1 MNNKIQDRLFIKDL
15 GDNYV
20 LHRIKDGILTI
31 EGDSHHVIHGIQP
44 FYKLSVKNCE
54 AIKLGYDLD
63 ELAELSL
70 RRIDGEPV
78 NDFFQQIF
86 KLGFRKALEIL
97 GDKKFRESDIKAA
110 IRRGYVERQVHEGV
124 EVYFETYEEFIQSLQ
139 QNEWE
144 VEIEM
149 EPYHDGNFV
158 EGGKTHSFE
167 PKWRPKLDV
176 NGCLILKK
184 II

>member
-1 MNNKIQDRLFIKDL
+1 MGAKLIKTGVNYLLEDDKGVVITSTSINK
-15 GDNYV
+15 
-20 LHRIKDGILTI
+20 
-31 EGDSHHVIHGIQP
+31 EG
-44 FYKLSVKNCE
+44 LSLSLKNCQVVE
-54 AIKLGYDLD
+54 RGYDLD

-97 GDKKFRESDIKAA
+97 GDKKFSEEDIVNAFEA
-110 IRRGYVERQVHEGV
+110 GRHRGHDNVNYLDTGSKTCSE
-124 EVYFETYEEFIQSLQ
+124 YLSSLQ

-149 EPYHDGNFV
+149 EWVKSSSALGNP
-158 EGGKTHSFE
+158 HQI
-167 PKWRPKLDV
+167 PKLDSD
-176 NGCLILKK
+176 GCLILKLR
-184 II
+184 